1 MTIFAGGSIF
11 FTFYFSLSPFF
22 IIFAALTLND
32 MRNKLFGEAPLLRL
46 AVSLMAG
53 IVIGH
58 HVGAGQWLLPV
69 LVGAVVLSLLL
80 WRKALLQSVAIV
92 TCFLLLGWLLTARQK
107 EALRVQWPE
116 REVRYEAVVLSEPVE
131 KRKTVAVDIM
141 LVESRQKLKG
151 YLYKDDRSKGLRIGD
166 GLRIQSQIRGNSDW
180 HRGRFDYRRYLEV
193 HGFTGS
199 TFVASWKW
207 QKARVSL
214 KGLSR
219 LERTR
224 LYFLKLRSRLLL
236 RLAVEGQEEGAYAV
250 VAAMVLGDRSAL
262 TKELR
267 DVYAVTGASH
277 VLALSGLHLG
287 IIYTLLS
294 LLVAGR
300 RWRMVSQMLLV
311 LCIWAFVFLVGMS
324 TSVVRS
330 ATMLTVYALLSLG
343 HRDKMTVNTL
353 AFTAI
358 VMLMVNPLSLY
369 DVGFQMS
376 FMAVFAIL
384 VLMPMMM
391 RYRIWSIVAV
401 PCAAQI
407 GVAPLI
413 AYYFGRFSTYFLLTN
428 LIVIPAATLILWLS
442 PVVLVFPSLAYL
454 LLYIV
459 KCLNTVLGQIAVW
472 PGASI
477 EALHPSVLQ
486 TVMIY
491 VVILCITYIL
501 TIVGYRSGS
510 PRP

>member
-1 MTIFAGGSIF
+1 
-11 FTFYFSLSPFF
+11 
-22 IIFAALTLND
+22 

-53 IVIGH
+53 IVIGK
-58 HVGAGQWLLPV
+58 HVEAGPWLWAV
-69 LVGAVVLSLLL
+69 FVGAVVLSLLL

-92 TCFLLLGWLLTARQK
+92 MCFLLLGWLLTARQK
-107 EALRVQWPE
+107 ASLQVEWPE
-116 REVRYEAVVLSEPVE
+116 GEVRYEAVVFSEPVE
-131 KRKTVAVDIM
+131 KTKTMAVDIM
-141 LVESRQKLKG
+141 LVQNGQKLKC
-151 YLYKDDRSKGLRIGD
+151 YFYKDERSKGLRIGD
-166 GLRIQSQIRGNSDW
+166 GLRIQSRIG
-180 HRGRFDYRRYLEV
+180 
-193 HGFTGS
+193 GS
-199 TFVASWKW
+199 VFVASWKW
-207 QKARVSL
+207 RKARVSL
-214 KGLSR
+214 EGLSR

-224 LYFLKLRSRLLL
+224 LYFLKLRSRLLQ
-236 RLAVEGQEEGAYAV
+236 RLAVEGQKDVSYAV
-250 VAAMVLGDRSAL
+250 VAAMVLGDKSAL

-294 LLVAGR
+294 LLIVGR
-300 RWRMVSQMLLV
+300 RWQMISQVLIV

-324 TSVVRS
+324 TSIIRS
-330 ATMLTVYALLSLG
+330 ATMFTVYALLSLG

-358 VMLMVNPLSLY
+358 VMLMFHPLSLY

-384 VLMPMMM
+384 VLTPLMM
-391 RYRIWSIVAV
+391 RVFSMAYLLSHQTLRWIWSMVAV
-401 PCAAQI
+401 SCAAQI

-491 VVILCITYIL
+491 VVIFCLTYIL